1 MKVIEISCREV
12 WRETSNFLE
21 GSIGPELRARME
33 AHFAIC
39 KNCKA
44 VLDGTNN
51 VVKLIGD
58 GQTLTCPPDL
68 ANAFSASSADQA
80 AVGICIGMSAL
91 FMYIQ
96 SFHSPFSCF
105 RQIST

>member
-1 MKVIEISCREV
+1 MKVIEISCREI
-12 WRETSNFLE
+12 WREISNFLE
-21 GSIGPELRARME
+21 GLADPELRARME

-58 GQTLTCPPDL
+58 GQTFDVP
-68 ANAFSASSADQA
+68 AGFSER
-80 AVGICIGMSAL
+80 L
-91 FMYIQ
+91 F
-96 SFHSPFSCF
+96 
-105 RQIST
+105 RKLR